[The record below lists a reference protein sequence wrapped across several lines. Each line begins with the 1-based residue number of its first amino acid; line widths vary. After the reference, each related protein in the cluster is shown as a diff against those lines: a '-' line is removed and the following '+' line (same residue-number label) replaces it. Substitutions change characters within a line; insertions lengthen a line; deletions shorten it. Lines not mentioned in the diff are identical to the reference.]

1 MKEKTILKKALNVL
15 VMTEREQRRGMIDFL
30 EKSKA
35 ARDGDLELWFRT
47 YWRVND
53 SWAFATNIVIL
64 INRMMLF
71 KAFEDRWGPEVLRIR
86 GTLAKM
92 MNTNPRERY
101 DAVQGLA
108 EMYPQSPFLTNPEYK
123 DIHALITGW
132 LTQVQ
137 HIKSS

>member
-1 MKEKTILKKALNVL
+1 MKEKTILRTARNVL
-15 VMTEREQRRGMIDFL
+15 GMTEREQRKGMIDFL
-30 EKSKA
+30 VKSKA

-71 KAFEDRWGPEVLRIR
+71 KVFEDRWGPEV
-86 GTLAKM
+86 
-92 MNTNPRERY
+92 
-101 DAVQGLA
+101 
-108 EMYPQSPFLTNPEYK
+108 MYPQSPFLTNPEYK
-123 DIHALITGW
+123 DIHALMTGW

-137 HIKSS
+137 ASKSS